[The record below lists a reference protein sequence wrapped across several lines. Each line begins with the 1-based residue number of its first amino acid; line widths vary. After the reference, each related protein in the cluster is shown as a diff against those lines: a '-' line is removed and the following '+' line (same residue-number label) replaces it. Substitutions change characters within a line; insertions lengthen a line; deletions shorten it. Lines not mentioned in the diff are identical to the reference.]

1 MNRLVEWA
9 FSKPAKK
16 IGFEDVGHCLSKPD
30 KYVLIN
36 TLPPSKQEC
45 LIKGT
50 LDLKQEEYFV
60 NRLLTQYTDASKHII
75 LYGLH
80 ACDDTPYHKQRQLL
94 SLGISEVWVYSGG
107 LFEWLLLQDIYGET
121 EFPTTTP
128 AKKNDMLLWRPPKD
142 PQFR

>member
-1 MNRLVEWA
+1 MEWA

-16 IGFEDVGHCLSKPD
+16 IGFEDVVESRRRQE

-36 TLPPSKQEC
+36 TLPPSKQAC
-45 LIKGT
+45 LIAGT
-50 LDLKQEEYFV
+50 LDLREEEAFV
-60 NRLLTQYTDASKHII
+60 NTLLTKYTDVSKHII
-75 LYGLH
+75 LYGLN
-80 ACDDTPYHKQRQLL
+80 ATDETPYQKQRQLL

-128 AKKNDMLLWRPPKD
+128 AKKNDMLKFRPDKNLIS
-142 PQFR
+142 

>member
-1 MNRLVEWA
+1 MNRLMEWA

-16 IGFEDVGHCLSKPD
+16 IGFEDVVESRRHQE

-45 LIKGT
+45 LISGT
-50 LDLKQEEYFV
+50 LDLREEEAFV
-60 NRLLTQYTDASKHII
+60 NTLLTKYTDVSKHII
-75 LYGLH
+75 LYGLN
-80 ACDDTPYHKQRQLL
+80 ATDETPYQKQRQLL

-128 AKKNDMLLWRPPKD
+128 AKKNDMLKFRPDKNLIS
-142 PQFR
+142 